1 MFQKAY
7 KKLIIFTLLSV
18 VQCENKYLATM
29 VLSIKKFYKD
39 NIKRKTVYIS
49 SETCF
54 VHIAPAN

>member
-1 MFQKAY
+1 MFKKAY

-39 NIKRKTVYIS
+39 NIKRNSLYFFRNLFCSHCSRK
-49 SETCF
+49 
-54 VHIAPAN
+54 